1 VTGYK
6 RSGKRGR
13 IQSLSPGKQAAA
25 VALAPYTAKNEFTT
39 CRRATTTSAHRG
51 QDYAGRTV
59 FMSGTENRG
68 RS

>member
-1 VTGYK
+1 MTGYK

-39 CRRATTTSAHRG
+39 CRRATTTSAHIVKTTPVG
-51 QDYAGRTV
+51 LYL
-59 FMSGTENRG
+59 
-68 RS
+68 